1 MLRVAM
7 RGFVIVLAMVLA
19 VASAGTVLC
28 EMDCAAGEHAASVAG
43 MTDDAANGASSHCS
57 GERID
62 STRHDMSAR
71 HGSSGD
77 DTKRSGNT
85 KHSSAHSHLR
95 IVATA
100 AARIQISPPRLSSD
114 FAPVSFGPAIFAR
127 VEENFW
133 NNNSSPPIK
142 PPSVFS
148 TGVLRI

>member
-1 MLRVAM
+1 MI
-7 RGFVIVLAMVLA
+7 RGAIISLALVLA

-28 EMDCAAGEHAASVAG
+28 EMDCAAGEHAASAAA
-43 MTDDAANGASSHCS
+43 MTDGVANGASSHCS

-62 STRHDMSAR
+62 SARRDMSAR
-71 HGSSGD
+71 HGSSGG
-77 DTKRSGNT
+77 DTKHTG
-85 KHSSAHSHLR
+85 AHSHLR
-95 IVATA
+95 IVATVRA
-100 AARIQISPPRLSSD
+100 EVQISPALLLSD
-114 FAPVSFGPAIFAR
+114 FAVIPASFDAAIFAR